1 MAGVALL
8 ASPALAQQS
17 GETLTVEIDVFSGR
31 PNPTFTIDAA
41 NLPLLYTKIGI
52 GIWAFSPRQLSTIP
66 PPTWDTAVSSSRVPA
81 PPAQRRTLGGARSKG
96 ARFLKGNAPTVCQGR
111 ALASVND
118 VVVSDTTS
126 ELEKHVIDIA
136 LQKGHVNSS
145 LHGII
150 MKTIESGGQ

>member
-1 MAGVALL
+1 ML
-8 ASPALAQQS
+8 A
-17 GETLTVEIDVFSGR
+17 R
-31 PNPTFTIDAA
+31 
-41 NLPLLYTKIGI
+41 
-52 GIWAFSPRQLSTIP
+52 
-66 PPTWDTAVSSSRVPA
+66 
-81 PPAQRRTLGGARSKG
+81 KG

-118 VVVSDTTS
+118 VVVSDVTS

-150 MKTIESGGQ
+150 MKTIESGG